1 MLIGRS
7 ILRDMAAFIEER
19 KMSRKKSNRLSLE
32 QHKRAYRENQAAI
45 AKALEQNA
53 ELEKAITEEENL
65 EIVGII
71 RKYRVGIDNLE
82 QIMQGIQPNGQS
94 LFSEEKDNT
103 EGFTL
108 PDFSAK
114 PRKRAE
120 KKSETKLDE
129 EGIEHEED

>member
-1 MLIGRS
+1 
-7 ILRDMAAFIEER
+7 
-19 KMSRKKSNRLSLE
+19 MSRKKSNRLSLE

-82 QIMQGIQPNGQS
+82 QIMPGIQPKGES

-108 PDFSAK
+108 PDFSGQ
-114 PRKRAE
+114 PRKKAK
-120 KKSETKLDE
+120 KKSEPEPEK
-129 EGIEHEED
+129 EGMEHEEV

>member
-1 MLIGRS
+1 
-7 ILRDMAAFIEER
+7 MA
-19 KMSRKKSNRLSLE
+19 RKKSNRVSLE
-32 QHKRAYRENQAAI
+32 QHKKAFRQNQAAI
-45 AKALEQNA
+45 AKASAQNA

-65 EIVGII
+65 EIIGII

-82 QIMQGIQPNGQS
+82 QIMQGIQPKGES

>member
-1 MLIGRS
+1 MPIGRS

-82 QIMQGIQPNGQS
+82 QIMQGIQPNGES

-103 EGFTL
+103 EGFML
-108 PDFSAK
+108 PDFSGK
-114 PRKRAE
+114 PRKRGE
-120 KKSETKLDE
+120 KKSEMKPNE
-129 EGIEHEED
+129 EEIEHEEV

>member
-1 MLIGRS
+1 
-7 ILRDMAAFIEER
+7 
-19 KMSRKKSNRLSLE
+19 MSRKKSNRLSLE

-53 ELEKAITEEENL
+53 KLEKTITEEENL

-82 QIMQGIQPNGQS
+82 QIMQGVLPTGES
-94 LFSEEKDNT
+94 LFSEEKDHT

-108 PDFSAK
+108 PDFSGK
-114 PRKRAE
+114 PRKKSE
-120 KKSETKLDE
+120 KKTETKPKE
-129 EGIEHEED
+129 EGIEDEEV

>member
-1 MLIGRS
+1 MPIGRS

-82 QIMQGIQPNGQS
+82 QIMQGIQPKGES

-108 PDFSAK
+108 PDFSGK
-114 PRKRAE
+114 PRKRGE
-120 KKSETKLDE
+120 KKSEMKPNE
-129 EGIEHEED
+129 EEIEHEEV

>member
-1 MLIGRS
+1 
-7 ILRDMAAFIEER
+7 
-19 KMSRKKSNRLSLE
+19 MSRKKSNRLSLE
-32 QHKRAYRENQAAI
+32 QHKRTYRENQAAI

-82 QIMQGIQPNGQS
+82 QIMQGIQPKGES
-94 LFSEEKDNT
+94 LFSEEKENT

-120 KKSETKLDE
+120 KKSEAKPE
-129 EGIEHEED
+129 KEGIEHEEV

>member
-19 KMSRKKSNRLSLE
+19 KMSRKKNNRLSLE
-32 QHKRAYRENQAAI
+32 QHKRTYRENQAAI

-53 ELEKAITEEENL
+53 ELEKAIIEEENL

-82 QIMQGIQPNGQS
+82 QIMQGIQPKGES
-94 LFSEEKDNT
+94 LFSEEKENT

-108 PDFSAK
+108 PVFSAK

>member
-1 MLIGRS
+1 
-7 ILRDMAAFIEER
+7 
-19 KMSRKKSNRLSLE
+19 MSRKKSNRLSLE
-32 QHKRAYRENQAAI
+32 QHKRAYRDNQAAI

-82 QIMQGIQPNGQS
+82 QIMQGIQPNGES

-108 PDFSAK
+108 PDFCGK

-120 KKSETKLDE
+120 KKSKAKPEK
-129 EGIEHEED
+129 EGIEHEEV

>member
-1 MLIGRS
+1 
-7 ILRDMAAFIEER
+7 MAAFIEER

-71 RKYRVGIDNLE
+71 RKYRVPWIGW
-82 QIMQGIQPNGQS
+82 
-94 LFSEEKDNT
+94 KWVNT
-103 EGFTL
+103 AAF
-108 PDFSAK
+108 P
-114 PRKRAE
+114 
-120 KKSETKLDE
+120 
-129 EGIEHEED
+129 

>member
-1 MLIGRS
+1 
-7 ILRDMAAFIEER
+7 
-19 KMSRKKSNRLSLE
+19 MSRKKSNRLSLE
-32 QHKRAYRENQAAI
+32 QHKRTYRENQAAI

-53 ELEKAITEEENL
+53 ELEKAIIEEENL

-82 QIMQGIQPNGQS
+82 QIMQGIQPKGES
-94 LFSEEKDNT
+94 LFSEEKENT

-108 PDFSAK
+108 PVFSAK

>member
-1 MLIGRS
+1 
-7 ILRDMAAFIEER
+7 MAAFIEER

-32 QHKRAYRENQAAI
+32 QHKRTYRENQAAI

-82 QIMQGIQPNGQS
+82 QIMQGIQPKGES

-108 PDFSAK
+108 PDLSGK
-114 PRKRAE
+114 SRKRAE
-120 KKSETKLDE
+120 KKSEMKPE
-129 EGIEHEED
+129 KEGIEHEEV

>member
-1 MLIGRS
+1 MK
-7 ILRDMAAFIEER
+7 EEN
-19 KMSRKKSNRLSLE
+19 MGRKKSNRMSLE

-53 ELEKAITEEENL
+53 ELEKAITEEENM

-82 QIMQGIQPNGQS
+82 QIMQGILPTGES

-108 PDFSAK
+108 RDFSVK
-114 PRKRAE
+114 PRKKSE
-120 KKSETKLDE
+120 KKTETKPKE
-129 EGIEHEED
+129 EGIEHEEV